1 MAASDEV
8 KRRSK
13 KVVKQLKTDFPDV
26 ECALEFETPYQLL
39 IATILSAQTTDERV
53 NIVTR
58 NLFAHYPDA
67 ASVAALP
74 LAKLEKELNSVNF
87 FRNKAKNVKAC
98 SEALVEQYDGEVPQ
112 DLDALVALA
121 GVGRK
126 TANVVL
132 GTAFEIPSGVVVD
145 THVGRCSRRLGLI
158 EETDAVKA
166 EAELMKLLPKKE
178 WIMYS
183 HRLIYHG
190 RQVCK
195 ARKPDCENCTMKK
208 FCPQEGVG

>member
-1 MAASDEV
+1 MAPSADI

-13 KVVKQLKTDFPDV
+13 KVVKQLKEDFPDV
-26 ECALEFETPYQLL
+26 ECALEFETPFQLL

-53 NIVTR
+53 NLVTR
-58 NLFAHYPDA
+58 ELFARYPDA
-67 ASVAALP
+67 ASIAALP
-74 LAKLEKELNSVNF
+74 VKTLEKELASVNF
-87 FRNKAKNVKAC
+87 FRNKSKNVKAC
-98 SEALVEQYDGEVPQ
+98 SEALVSQYDGEVPQ
-112 DLDALVALA
+112 DLESLVALA

-158 EETDAVKA
+158 TETDAVKA
-166 EAELMKLLPKKE
+166 EAALMELLPKPE

-183 HRLIYHG
+183 HRLIHHG

-195 ARKPDCENCTMKK
+195 ARKPDCENCTMLS
-208 FCPQEGVG
+208 FCPQEGV